1 MNINM
6 DDIYSFTLEY
16 FIIRQL
22 WNLGYLPFSKYKKI
36 ISFATGI
43 YNIYYLRK
51 IFLHLVRKGFFQKKK
66 NVKRSYTYKFIGIEE
81 ESPFDK
87 VNFK

>member
-1 MNINM
+1 M

-16 FIIRQL
+16 FILRHA
-22 WNLGYLPFSKYKKI
+22 WSLGYLPFSKYKKI

-51 IFLHLVRKGFFQKKK
+51 IFLHLVRKGFFQKKR
-66 NVKRSYTYKFIGIEE
+66 NEKRSYTYKFIGTAISE
-81 ESPFDK
+81 PVNK
-87 VNFK
+87 VNF